1 MSSLFADFVSCTAS
15 NNQGGYSCEEA
26 FDGSVQTADNGWA
39 YSAQSPAWAIFELSE
54 KTKITSLRLI
64 SGIDRGDHR
73 LITFKISMKVNDQWV
88 VPGDLRVKEDSEAT
102 IANDGTITLST
113 GIYVASLSFN
123 PISNVKSVRIDVTKT
138 DAGNNNLVLTEIIPN
153 FADAVPLSKYFLIC
167 WNQTF
172 ISSVLGLTEFQS

>member
-1 MSSLFADFVSCTAS
+1 MICMSSLFADFVSCTAS

-26 FDGSVQTADNGWA
+26 FDGSVQSSGNGWA
-39 YSAQSPAWAIFELSE
+39 YSAQSPAWAVFELSE

-64 SGIDRGDHR
+64 SGIDRNDHR

-102 IANDGTITLST
+102 IADDGTITLST

-153 FADAVPLSKYFLIC
+153 FADAVPLSKYF
-167 WNQTF
+167 
-172 ISSVLGLTEFQS
+172 